1 MSQAPESTNEQ
12 SEQSAGRAR
21 GGQKGNLN
29 AVTHGLR
36 ALDRRL
42 RQRSWREID
51 SRTAEGKQALAFRDD
66 ALARKGGDS
75 CPYYIKVEIKLATF
89 DYFRL
94 LHVQAYL
101 NSDAQRRGT
110 PVNRRR
116 HVLGRLH
123 EQYTAIEA
131 RFTSRLDRLNLDSS
145 APGLDLAR
153 RLALEQ
159 LQNNGGAAK

>member
-1 MSQAPESTNEQ
+1 MAEQTEQ
-12 SEQSAGRAR
+12 SEARAR

-29 AVTHGLR
+29 GMVHGLR

-51 SRTAEGKQALAFRDD
+51 SRTAEGRQALAFRDD
-66 ALARKGGDS
+66 ALARKGGDA
-75 CPYYIKVEIKLATF
+75 CPYYIKAEIKLATF

-123 EQYTAIEA
+123 EQYTAIET
-131 RFTSRLDRLNLDSS
+131 RFTSRLDRLNLDAS
-145 APGLDLAR
+145 AQGLDLAKR
-153 RLALEQ
+153 IQFEQ
-159 LQNNGGAAK
+159 LQNSGGAEK